1 METKDVVSAIFGTV
15 VKVMLIAFVVI
26 MVYRGARTGY
36 NYGYRV
42 FKQEPM
48 TLGEGRTVT
57 VKITENMSVKE
68 MGELFLQKG
77 LIADT
82 TLFTAQY
89 YLSEF
94 REGVKP
100 GTYVL
105 STAMTVEE
113 MMEVMATTVEETE
126 ADGES

>member
-26 MVYRGARTGY
+26 MVYRGVLTGY

-89 YLSEF
+89 YLAEF

-100 GTYVL
+100 GTYEL

-126 ADGES
+126 EDGES